1 MPCMLKQSYELN
13 PMTKGD
19 RVRSP
24 YYGEGTV
31 LEAHPSIVLVN
42 FDSCGLA
49 PVYPNEIEED

>member
-1 MPCMLKQSYELN
+1 MLKQSYELN